1 VEKNRPSPLACAAQ
15 KRHISAPQ
23 PWDDVHRPGA
33 LAIPLPRPA
42 AMNMT
47 PSASGR
53 LAVRL
58 LPAAFLTA
66 AWSICCGSGSLHA
79 AEPGQPRSHLQPVS
93 EIVQPPAS
101 SQGLGI
107 ALRRASPVLRRQLAL
122 KRGAG
127 LVVDEVAAGS
137 RAAAVGFV
145 QHDVLVRLDDQLLL
159 LPEQFDALLESAEAD
174 DRLEC
179 IVLRGGREVALPLGT
194 RPESERPAAVT
205 TADRPERRPLRP
217 AASAL
222 ALVQPMADSR
232 QKVTSRLRQLSDE
245 TLLRQDPDYRIRLS
259 RGDETRLLVSDATGR
274 VVFDGPIDAAVDRAR
289 VPAAIRGRVAEMEQY
304 LETAQTAGRDSSRPV
319 AEIGSLG
326 IRPVELQ

>member
-1 VEKNRPSPLACAAQ
+1 MNITSP
-15 KRHISAPQ
+15 
-23 PWDDVHRPGA
+23 
-33 LAIPLPRPA
+33 
-42 AMNMT
+42 
-47 PSASGR
+47 ASGR
-53 LAVRL
+53 FAPRILSAGILAAASIACCSTHP
-58 LPAAFLTA
+58 LPAA
-66 AWSICCGSGSLHA
+66 
-79 AEPGQPRSHLQPVS
+79 EPTQRRSHLQPVS

-107 ALRRASPVLRRQLAL
+107 SLRRASPVLRRQLAL

-127 LVVDEVAAGS
+127 LVVDDVAAGS
-137 RAAAVGFV
+137 RAAAVGFI

-159 LPEQFDALLESAEAD
+159 LGEQFDALLESAEAA

-179 IVLRGGREVALPLGT
+179 IVLRGGREVTLPLGAQ
-194 RPESERPAAVT
+194 PESVPPTAVT
-205 TADRPERRPLRP
+205 AADSSTRRPLRP

-222 ALVQPMADSR
+222 ALVQPMANSP
-232 QKVTSRLRQLSDE
+232 QMATSRLRQLSDE

-274 VVFDGPIDAAVDRAR
+274 VVFDGPIDAATDRAR
-289 VPAAIRGRVAEMEQY
+289 VPAAIRDRVAEMEQY